1 MTYKPFVKVPNL
13 TQAGCTR
20 QNRPGRDAL
29 IDLGHGSLILFRQNK
44 ADVPGP
50 KGRDSLSS
58 TLYKICSRP
67 RPENLVCGD
76 FVQSFLEG

>member
-50 KGRDSLSS
+50 KL
-58 TLYKICSRP
+58 
-67 RPENLVCGD
+67 D
-76 FVQSFLEG
+76 FVQNLLTSTSRKSRLWRFRPELPRGVR

>member
-50 KGRDSLSS
+50 KGRDSPVIPGVYNC
-58 TLYKICSRP
+58 T
-67 RPENLVCGD
+67 
-76 FVQSFLEG
+76 F